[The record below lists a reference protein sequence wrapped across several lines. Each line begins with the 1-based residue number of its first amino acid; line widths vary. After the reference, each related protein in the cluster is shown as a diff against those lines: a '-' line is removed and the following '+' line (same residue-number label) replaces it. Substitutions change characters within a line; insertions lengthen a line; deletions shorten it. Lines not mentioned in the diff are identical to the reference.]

1 MVATGASSQQDGIW
15 LVVAALAYFAYRFV
29 SSVRTE
35 ERRRR
40 EHGQPHSVRDTTLL
54 LLAAVCVVGLL
65 LCATFLKPLNVLIHS
80 RAGFRCDYRPSWRR
94 PNVPFQSKARPS
106 FVIVGVT
113 SPLHSSSDCFHT
125 AESKK

>member
-35 ERRRR
+35 EHRRR

-80 RAGFRCDYRPSWRR
+80 RAGFVAIIVLAGGGLTYLFNRR
-94 PNVPFQSKARPS
+94 RAP
-106 FVIVGVT
+106 
-113 SPLHSSSDCFHT
+113 HS
-125 AESKK
+125 